1 MARNQILQAYSD
13 SLINATGFH
22 ATFWL
27 KLEITELQTLRLS
40 TVEFHGDPGVDL
52 RSAGLR
58 KEQVIVATCL
68 KSPVFHQLLDGLGG
82 AALPLCFLF
91 ELGLCFTFDLHVVSA
106 GRLVRSLIITPSFG
120 RAMSRGLTHHHTSLS
135 LSPGH
140 GGRSKPPRIKP
151 TRCFIGHKACLL
163 AGRLRPR
170 VTP

>member
-1 MARNQILQAYSD
+1 MASA
-13 SLINATGFH
+13 
-22 ATFWL
+22 
-27 KLEITELQTLRLS
+27 EL
-40 TVEFHGDPGVDL
+40 P
-52 RSAGLR
+52 
-58 KEQVIVATCL
+58 CL
-68 KSPVFHQLLDGLGG
+68 YASCV
-82 AALPLCFLF
+82 

-151 TRCFIGHKACLL
+151 TRCFIGHRACLL

-170 VTP
+170 VNPCALALRLRPVGSVGMRRVEDRQCGGEVTPPHAHIPSETPWSDMSPPKPPR